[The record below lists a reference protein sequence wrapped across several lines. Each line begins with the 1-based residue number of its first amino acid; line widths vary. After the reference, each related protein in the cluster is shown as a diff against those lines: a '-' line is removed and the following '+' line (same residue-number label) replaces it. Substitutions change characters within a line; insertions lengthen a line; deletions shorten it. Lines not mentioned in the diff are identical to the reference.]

1 MLYLNC
7 FSPSTS
13 KGNHMQ
19 EHPYYITEYLAL
31 AWELSYKKWN
41 TLLHICG
48 LLQGSIATHI
58 LQRKKQRYL
67 RNDLT
72 WLWSVVKP
80 GVVCKGSGFGLC
92 ALLTNCRPLFFCC
105 FLSLWLSSGMNTMP
119 YFERKKEKKIFFIEN
134 TTANAYC
141 LYAHFIACS
150 SYHLC
155 SSIRKLGV
163 QSVRIIWATPMFLGS
178 RKLKYAQ

>member
-1 MLYLNC
+1 
-7 FSPSTS
+7 
-13 KGNHMQ
+13 MQ

-92 ALLTNCRPLFFCC
+92 ALLTNCRPLFFLL
-105 FLSLWLSSGMNTMP
+105 FPVTLTLKWYEYTAL
-119 YFERKKEKKIFFIEN
+119 FWKKERKKILLYRKYNSQCILFVCSFYSMFIISLMFIHQEVRCSICANYLSYPYVLRQQEVKICPI
-134 TTANAYC
+134 
-141 LYAHFIACS
+141 
-150 SYHLC
+150 
-155 SSIRKLGV
+155 
-163 QSVRIIWATPMFLGS
+163 S
-178 RKLKYAQ
+178 RDIHS